1 MHNDLVPYVTGE
13 LRIRRGDRDLVGRAK
28 IVYDNVRLAALEA
41 DGAMALGAHIM
52 EGTAQLDAHRRAL
65 AGNNEALNAV
75 LCGIELDTVR
85 QAQTIQRQAFNR
97 FGI

>member
-1 MHNDLVPYVTGE
+1 MHNDLIPYATGE
-13 LRIRRGDRDLVGRAK
+13 IRPRRGDRELVGRAK
-28 IVYDNVRLAALEA
+28 TIYDNVRLAALEA

-52 EGTAQLDAHRRAL
+52 EGTAQLDAHRRSL
-65 AGNNEALNAV
+65 AGNDAALNAV
-75 LCGIELDTVR
+75 LCEIELNTVR